1 MWRNHEAGAKPEP
14 KPEAEPEA
22 EPEAGARPEPKPK
35 SRQHSPP
42 TKMSH
47 VIWFPLVFLGIQKTA
62 EFRHLDFKI

>member
-1 MWRNHEAGAKPEP
+1 MWRNHEAGAKPET
-14 KPEAEPEA
+14 KPEVEPEPEA
-22 EPEAGARPEPKPK
+22 EPEAGAKPETKP
-35 SRQHSPP
+35 RQHSPP

>member
-1 MWRNHEAGAKPEP
+1 MWRNHEAGARPEPKP

-22 EPEAGARPEPKPK
+22 EPEP
-35 SRQHSPP
+35 RQHSPP

-47 VIWFPLVFLGIQKTA
+47 VIWFPLVFIGIEKTA

>member
-1 MWRNHEAGAKPEP
+1 MWRNHEAGARPEPKSKPES

-22 EPEAGARPEPKPK
+22 EPEP
-35 SRQHSPP
+35 RQHSPP

-62 EFRHLDFKI
+62 EFRHLDFKT